1 MGYSSVN
8 FWNFHSSAFVY
19 IRKKLVFVKMGRK
32 GKELTQKKQVVVELY
47 QQGEK
52 ITNIAEIL
60 KIPRTTTSY
69 VIKKFQERGSTENSK
84 RSGRPCLIQG
94 RSYRQLERLV
104 KNDRRAPLGEITAKF
119 NEIRDRKVCAKT
131 VRRKLKEHR
140 LRRGVYRKRVVVKTV
155 NRKKRVSW
163 CRGKRWQTVNNF
175 WKNIIFSDESQVYIG
190 EDQRIYI
197 WRKPEEGWRP
207 DLVKRREQCPVKVM
221 IWGCICYSGVGTLA
235 KVDGNINAENTL
247 AFSRTTYGL

>member
-1 MGYSSVN
+1 M
-8 FWNFHSSAFVY
+8 
-19 IRKKLVFVKMGRK
+19 
-32 GKELTQKKQVVVELY
+32 
-47 QQGEK
+47 
-52 ITNIAEIL
+52 
-60 KIPRTTTSY
+60 
-69 VIKKFQERGSTENSK
+69 
-84 RSGRPCLIQG
+84 
-94 RSYRQLERLV
+94 

-163 CRGKRWQTVNNF
+163 CRGKRWQTVNF
-175 WKNIIFSDESQVYIG
+175 WKNIIFSDKSQVYIG

-207 DLVKRREQCPVKVM
+207 DLVK
-221 IWGCICYSGVGTLA
+221 
-235 KVDGNINAENTL
+235 
-247 AFSRTTYGL
+247 